1 LIARRAVAVLLAL
14 HGIVHLIGF
23 LVPWRLMATPEFPYT
38 TTAAWGVLELGDAG
52 TRFVGLLMLGL
63 AGGFVVAAIGVWRRA
78 PWAVPVTVGVAVVS
92 LVACV
97 LQSPAA
103 ILGVA
108 IDLVILAAVGL
119 TRLRAEGQHPTP
131 RAARS

>member
-14 HGIVHLIGF
+14 HGVVHLIGF
-23 LVPWRLMATPEFPYT
+23 LVPWRLGHAGVPRHDRRLGRLGSATRF
-38 TTAAWGVLELGDAG
+38 
-52 TRFVGLLMLGL
+52 RFVGLLRSA
-63 AGGFVVAAIGVWRRA
+63 AGGFVVARSAWRRA
-78 PWAVPVTVGVAVVS
+78 PWAVPVTVGVAVVA

-103 ILGVA
+103 ILCVA
-108 IDLVILAAVGL
+108 IDLAILAAVGL